1 MPKIISGT
9 PQVVSHRLLGVDPD
23 RTIEVQLELKRVS
36 GAEGATAR
44 LAFIDAC
51 KAAGVWGEM
60 RPASSTASGSIAVL
74 TGRAG
79 DMFTPIRTLEGR
91 ERVLS

>member
-9 PQVVSHRLLGVDPD
+9 PQVVANQLLRVDPD
-23 RTIEVQLELKRVS
+23 RNIQVELTLKRVS
-36 GAEGATAR
+36 GAEGVTAR

-51 KAAGVWGEM
+51 KAAEIWKET
-60 RPASSTASGSIAVL
+60 RDASSEAGGVTAL
-74 TGRAG
+74 LEGRAG
-79 DMFTPIRTLEGR
+79 DMVQPIRTLEGR